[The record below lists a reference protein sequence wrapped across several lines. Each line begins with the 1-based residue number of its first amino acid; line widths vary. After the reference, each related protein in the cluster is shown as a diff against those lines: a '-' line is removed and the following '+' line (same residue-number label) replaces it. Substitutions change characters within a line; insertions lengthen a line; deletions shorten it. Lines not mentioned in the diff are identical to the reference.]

1 MYTWKYSILFLG
13 SQLGLIV
20 SNVYTE
26 TVLLFL
32 PFTVGFIIEEK
43 NQFLNV
49 FHWTCLTLR
58 YIDLIFLWNLC
69 SDLKEKAFYDNLN
82 FLVFIIIIDI
92 VISCCFEVIGC
103 FDVEKRLCCNV
114 LPSVMLQKRHFMMIW
129 ISWSLW

>member
-1 MYTWKYSILFLG
+1 MYSILFLG

-49 FHWTCLTLR
+49 HVFH
-58 YIDLIFLWNLC
+58 
-69 SDLKEKAFYDNLN
+69 
-82 FLVFIIIIDI
+82 
-92 VISCCFEVIGC
+92 
-103 FDVEKRLCCNV
+103 
-114 LPSVMLQKRHFMMIW
+114 
-129 ISWSLW
+129 